1 MTHGD
6 PSPRSPYEV
15 LRDKRNYRFIDSRA
29 TGMSITLTVLCH
41 ATEQYWQTCYG
52 IGISS
57 DRLPAQWCQVEPVQV
72 TRTEWREVRT

>member
-1 MTHGD
+1 MKHGD

-15 LRDKRNYRFIDSRA
+15 LRDRAYRFIDSRA
-29 TGMSITLTVLCH
+29 TGMSIAVTVLHCGSE
-41 ATEQYWQTCYG
+41 TYWQTCYG